1 MSVKTSFNPMIYIRP
16 NYFHTAGFKDYSAIY
31 VAVSNFIRVDSI
43 HIIDNCVPFSYVH
56 SPMPPSW
63 PQGRVD
69 ASTAYTLYLLY
80 RLHPIL
86 SVVSFGTQPSGIQK
100 NRKFSHHTKFH
111 ETLITNTEGDTKLM
125 ERKKE
130 RKREIEKSTKIQ
142 NKSET

>member
-100 NRKFSHHTKFH
+100 NRKFH
-111 ETLITNTEGDTKLM
+111 ETWITNTEVDTKLM
-125 ERKKE
+125 ERKKK
-130 RKREIEKSTKIQ
+130 RKRELEKSTKIQ